1 MLSLSIFTSSQTIS
15 VALYENRRLIK
26 FLKNKIN
33 KNRIDNIF
41 LLLREILC
49 RNNNDIKKIFFS
61 SGPGSFTAA
70 RSIKSIAEGISAVT
84 NAQVVKLTEFEIY
97 LANFRT
103 YRPNLI
109 VFYET
114 ANGNFFYQY
123 FKSSDKVYYS
133 SSKLYYGDI
142 FEIKKFVSK
151 MSKRKIEIIS
161 NSKKSLS
168 IIKDIPNIVVH
179 HINPCSRKL
188 AEAAFQGYG
197 KVDRDII
204 YYHTYYK

>member
-103 YRPNLI
+103 YKPNLI

-114 ANGNFFYQY
+114 TNGNY
-123 FKSSDKVYYS
+123 F
-133 SSKLYYGDI
+133 
-142 FEIKKFVSK
+142 
-151 MSKRKIEIIS
+151 
-161 NSKKSLS
+161 
-168 IIKDIPNIVVH
+168 
-179 HINPCSRKL
+179 
-188 AEAAFQGYG
+188 
-197 KVDRDII
+197 RD
-204 YYHTYYK
+204 